1 MTKQKDVGVYKKANG
16 IWEYRFTV
24 VVDGEKISKKKTTD
38 EFGNKLTAKREA
50 IKARASALSAIQ
62 NVPPIVKTEQ
72 KSRKTMSDVYYE
84 YQTVGRKDRAYTTKL
99 KQDSL
104 WENHI
109 SPKFGNRFVDEISVA
124 EIKDYLSNLYYV
136 DGYSYQYTEGF
147 LKIFYLIFG
156 QAYSR
161 NYLDVAT
168 YNKLCVNKNLKIKMP
183 KMKTEDDTEI
193 AFYSQEVK

>member
-1 MTKQKDVGVYKKANG
+1 MKEVYD
-16 IWEYRFTV
+16 EYCRL
-24 VVDGEKISKKKTTD
+24 G
-38 EFGNKLTAKREA
+38 RE
-50 IKARASALSAIQ
+50 
-62 NVPPIVKTEQ
+62 
-72 KSRKTMSDVYYE
+72 
-84 YQTVGRKDRAYTTKL
+84 DRAYTTKL

-109 SPKFGNRFVDEISVA
+109 SPKFGNRFVDGISVA

-136 DGYSYQYTEGF
+136 EGYSYQYTEGF

-161 NYLDVAT
+161 NYLDVAA
-168 YNKLCVNKNLKIKMP
+168 YNKLCVNKNSKIKMP

-193 AFYSQEVK
+193 AFYSQEFK